1 MGSSGTDRGAVLERL
16 VRREPL
22 VAGGMSGSSLERGWL
37 DDGSVVII
45 KHVDARRDWLMQATG
60 DDGRVA
66 ELWAEGF
73 FDRLP
78 PSVSH
83 AMLDVRHTDGGA
95 IVVMAD
101 VSDALFT
108 SDAQLRAAHPRVLQ
122 AAAAIHRAIDDRP
135 RTQLCALRQHYAFLS
150 PQVCARFAAT
160 DDVPRQAL
168 EGWPRFHEIVP
179 RDVCELVAAVHADP
193 DRVATPLLERPC
205 TLVHGDL
212 KMANLGADYAHV
224 VVVDW
229 GTLTTWAPPAVDY
242 AWYLAVNSAAVGR
255 PLDRLLDD
263 VRATD
268 AGADDVALRLALV
281 GALAQLGWAK
291 ALGATADDE
300 AIRQRERAGL
310 RWWTDQV
317 RGALPLVG

>member
-1 MGSSGTDRGAVLERL
+1 MGNTGAEHGAVLERV
-16 VRREPL
+16 VRTEPL

-37 DDGSVVII
+37 DDGSAVIV
-45 KHVDARRDWLMQATG
+45 KHVDARRDWLAQATG
-60 DDGRVA
+60 DDGRIA
-66 ELWAEGF
+66 GMWAEGI

-78 PSVSH
+78 PSINH
-83 AMLDVRHTDGGA
+83 AMLDVRRTDNGA

-108 SDAQLRAAHPRVLQ
+108 SDAQLRAAHQRVLQ
-122 AAAAIHRAIDDRP
+122 AAAAIHRAVDERP
-135 RTQLCALRQHYAFLS
+135 RTQLCELRSHYAFLS

-179 RDVCELVAAVHADP
+179 RDVSELVASVHADP
-193 DRVATPLLERPC
+193 DRVAAPLLERPC

-212 KMANLGADYAHV
+212 KMSNLGADDAHV

-229 GTLTTWAPPAVDY
+229 GTLTSWAPPAVDY
-242 AWYLAVNSAAVGR
+242 AWHIAVNSAAVGL
-255 PLDRLLDD
+255 PLDDLLNS

-268 AGADDVALRLALV
+268 AGSDDVALHLALV

-291 ALGATADDE
+291 ALGATSDDE
-300 AIRQRERAGL
+300 QTRRRERDGL
-310 RWWTDQV
+310 AWWTAQV
-317 RGALPLVG
+317 RETLRLH